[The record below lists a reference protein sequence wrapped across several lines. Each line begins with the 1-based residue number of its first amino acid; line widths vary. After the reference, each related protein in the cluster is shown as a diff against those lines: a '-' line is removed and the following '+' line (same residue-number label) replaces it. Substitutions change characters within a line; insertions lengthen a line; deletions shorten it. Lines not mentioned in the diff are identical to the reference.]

1 MSRKGVSRQVKAV
14 SVCSGLVGLHGVGHG
29 G

>member
-1 MSRKGVSRQVKAV
+1 MSRKGGSRQVKAV
-14 SVCSGLVGLHGVGHG
+14 SACSGLVGLHGVGYG